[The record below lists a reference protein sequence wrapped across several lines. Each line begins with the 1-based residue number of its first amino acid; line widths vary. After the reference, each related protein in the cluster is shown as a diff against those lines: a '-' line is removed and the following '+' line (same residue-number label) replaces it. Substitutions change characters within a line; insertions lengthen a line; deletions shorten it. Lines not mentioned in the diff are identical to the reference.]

1 MKRAT
6 SLPFHPLRIV
16 KAGLVPAAT
25 LVKAGLVPA
34 ATFAHNNYNLGTSIQ
49 VHRDPPKLEFET
61 RTAPRE
67 ATSRSS
73 YKVFFLPNL

>member
-1 MKRAT
+1 MQSGTDRYTGHPRQRGVKRAT

-34 ATFAHNNYNLGTSIQ
+34 ATFAHNKYNLGTSIQ
-49 VHRDPPKLEFET
+49 VHRDPLKLEF
-61 RTAPRE
+61 
-67 ATSRSS
+67 
-73 YKVFFLPNL
+73 